1 MVKTTVL
8 AMNILKFYE
17 RFPDEESCIL
27 FFKAKREKEGVIC
40 KNCKGKD
47 HYWLHTKNMF
57 QCKNCEFRTSLKS
70 GTVMENSNL
79 SLRNWLLAM
88 TFISATKQGFSAL
101 ELQRQMGFSR
111 YQTVFDLYHKVRVIM
126 GKRDDEYKLEDMV
139 EYDEAYISKAT
150 SARQKKEL
158 NRGRGTQQKST
169 VAVMAESTILEDY
182 KKGEL
187 TKSCRYFKMK
197 KIDNL
202 KAKTAD
208 KLVKDLIDKDTVLQ
222 TDDST
227 TYANFEDFID
237 VHVTEVSSTKQG
249 KFNLKWAHTA
259 ISNLK
264 SDLRKYRMVSERKLQ
279 NYLDEF
285 CYKLNRRYF
294 GERLFDRLII
304 ASIQPYWQ
312 SSG

>member
-1 MVKTTVL
+1 
-8 AMNILKFYE
+8 MNILKFNE
-17 RFPDEESCIL
+17 HFPDDDSCIEY
-27 FFKAKREKEGVIC
+27 FKDKRIREGLIC
-40 KNCKGKD
+40 KKCNGSV
-47 HYWLHTKNMF
+47 HYWLHSKNMF
-57 QCKNCEFRTSLKS
+57 QCKGCDFRTSLKS

-79 SLRNWLLAM
+79 TLRQWLMAI

-111 YQTVFDLYHKVRVIM
+111 YQTVFELYHKIRVIM
-126 GKRDDEYKLEDMV
+126 GKRDDEYKLEDMI
-139 EYDEAYISKAT
+139 EYDEAYITKAT
-150 SARQKKEL
+150 SSKQKENL
-158 NRGRGTQQKST
+158 NRGRGTQQKSI
-169 VAVMAESTILEDY
+169 VAAMAESTILEDF
-182 KKGEL
+182 KTGKL

-208 KLVKDLIDKDTVLQ
+208 KLIKDLIDRDAVAQ

-227 TYANFEDFID
+227 TYSNFEDFID
-237 VHVTEVSSTKQG
+237 VHVKEISNSKEG

-294 GERLFDRLII
+294 GERLFDRLVI

>member
-1 MVKTTVL
+1 
-8 AMNILKFYE
+8 MNILKFNE
-17 RFPDEESCIL
+17 KFPDEAACIEY
-27 FFKAKREKEGVIC
+27 FKAKRIDEGVIC
-40 KNCKGKD
+40 KKCKGID
-47 HYWLHTKNMF
+47 HYWLHSKNIF
-57 QCKNCEFRTSLKS
+57 QCKTCCFRTSLKS

-79 SLRNWLLAM
+79 FLRDWLLAI
-88 TFISATKQGFSAL
+88 TFISATKQGFNAL
-101 ELQRQMGFSR
+101 ELQRQMGFTR
-111 YQTVFDLYHKVRVIM
+111 YQTVFDLCHKIRVVM
-126 GKRDDEYKLEDMV
+126 GKRDDEYRLEDMI
-139 EYDEAYISKAT
+139 EYDEAYVKKAT
-150 SARQKKEL
+150 SSKQKNSK
-158 NRGRGTQQKST
+158 RGRGTQQKAM
-169 VAVMAESTILEDY
+169 VAVMAESTVLEDY
-182 KKGEL
+182 TNGEL

-202 KAKTAD
+202 KAKTAE
-208 KLVKDLIDKDTVLQ
+208 KLIKNLIDPQAVLQ
-222 TDDST
+222 TDEST
-227 TYANFEDFID
+227 TFSNFEDFID
-237 VHVTEVSSTKQG
+237 VHVKEISSTKEG

-264 SDLRKYRMVSERKLQ
+264 SSLTKHKMVSEKKLQ

>member
-1 MVKTTVL
+1 
-8 AMNILKFYE
+8 MNILKFE
-17 RFPDEESCIL
+17 ARFPDEESCIL
-27 FFKAKREKEGVIC
+27 FFKASREKEGVIC
-40 KNCKGKD
+40 KACKGKD
-47 HYWLHTKNMF
+47 HYWLHSKNMF
-57 QCKNCEFRTSLKS
+57 QCKSCGFRTSLKS

-79 SLRNWLLAM
+79 TLRRWLMAM
-88 TFISATKQGFSAL
+88 TFISATKQGFTAL

-111 YQTVFDLYHKVRVIM
+111 YQTVFDLCHKVRVIM
-126 GKRDDEYKLEDMV
+126 GKRDNEYKLEDMV

-158 NRGRGTQQKST
+158 SRGRGTQQKST
-169 VAVMAESTILEDY
+169 VAVMAESTVLEDF
-182 KKGEL
+182 KTGGL
-187 TKSCRYFKMK
+187 AKSCRYFKMK
-197 KIDNL
+197 KIEDL
-202 KAKTAD
+202 KAKTAE
-208 KLVKDLIDKDTVLQ
+208 KLIRDFIDKDVVLQ

-227 TYANFEDFID
+227 TYSKFEDFVA
-237 VHVTEVSSTKQG
+237 VHVSELSSTKEG

-264 SDLRKYRMVSERKLQ
+264 SDLRKYRMISERKIQ

-304 ASIQPYWQ
+304 AAIQPYWQ

>member
-1 MVKTTVL
+1 
-8 AMNILKFYE
+8 MNILKFNE
-17 RFPDEESCIL
+17 RFPDEDSCIEY
-27 FFKAKREKEGVIC
+27 FKDKRIREGVIC
-40 KNCKGKD
+40 KKCKGSD
-47 HYWLHTKNMF
+47 HYWLHSKYMF
-57 QCKNCEFRTSLKS
+57 QCKACGFRTSLKS

-79 SLRNWLLAM
+79 TLRQWLMAI

-101 ELQRQMGFSR
+101 ELKRQMSFTR
-111 YQTVFDLYHKVRVIM
+111 YQTIFDLYHKIRIIM

-150 SARQKKEL
+150 SSKQKEKL
-158 NRGRGTQQKST
+158 NRGRGTQQKSI
-169 VAVMAESTILEDY
+169 VAAMAESTILEDL
-182 KKGEL
+182 KTGKL

-202 KAKTAD
+202 KAKTAE
-208 KLVKDLIDKDTVLQ
+208 KLIKDLIDPDAVVQ

-237 VHVTEVSSTKQG
+237 VHVKEISNSKEG

-279 NYLDEF
+279 NYMDEF

-294 GERLFDRLII
+294 GERLFDRLVIV
-304 ASIQPYWQ
+304 SIQPYWQ

>member
-1 MVKTTVL
+1 
-8 AMNILKFYE
+8 MNILKFEE
-17 RFPDEESCIL
+17 RFPDEESCIR
-27 FFKAKREKEGVIC
+27 FFKVKREQEGVVC
-40 KNCKGKD
+40 KKCKEKD
-47 HYWLHTKNMF
+47 HYWLHRKSMF
-57 QCKNCEFRTSLKS
+57 QCKSCGFRTSLKS

-79 SLRNWLLAM
+79 SLRKWLMAM
-88 TFISATKQGFSAL
+88 TFFSATKQGFTAL

-111 YQTVFDLYHKVRVIM
+111 YQTVFDLCHKIRVIM

-139 EYDEAYISKAT
+139 EYDEAYITKAT
-150 SARQKKEL
+150 AAEKKKSL

-169 VAVMAESTILEDY
+169 VAVMAESTILEDPKT
-182 KKGEL
+182 KKL
-187 TKSCRYFKMK
+187 SKSCRYFKMK
-197 KIDNL
+197 KIEDL
-202 KAKTAD
+202 KAKTAE
-208 KLVKDLIDKDTVLQ
+208 KLIKDFINKDAVLQ

-227 TYANFEDFID
+227 TYAKFEDFVD
-237 VHVTEVSSTKQG
+237 VHVTELSSTKEG
-249 KFNLKWAHTA
+249 RFNLKWAHTA

-264 SDLRKYRMVSERKLQ
+264 SDLRKYKMISEKKLQ
-279 NYLDEF
+279 NYIDEF

>member
-1 MVKTTVL
+1 
-8 AMNILKFYE
+8 MNILKFNE
-17 RFPDEESCIL
+17 RFPDEDSCIGY
-27 FFKAKREKEGVIC
+27 FKDKRIREGVIC
-40 KNCKGKD
+40 KKCKGSD
-47 HYWLHTKNMF
+47 HYWLHSKNMF
-57 QCKNCEFRTSLKS
+57 QCKGCGFRTSLKS

-79 SLRNWLLAM
+79 TLRQWLMAI

-101 ELQRQMGFSR
+101 ELQRQMGFTR
-111 YQTVFDLYHKVRVIM
+111 YQTVFELYHKIRIIM
-126 GKRDDEYKLEDMV
+126 GKRDDEYNLEDMI
-139 EYDEAYISKAT
+139 EYDEAYITKAT
-150 SARQKKEL
+150 SSKQKEDL
-158 NRGRGTQQKST
+158 NRGRGTQQKSI
-169 VAVMAESTILEDY
+169 VAAMAESTILEDL
-182 KKGEL
+182 KTGKL
-187 TKSCRYFKMK
+187 AKSCRYFKMK

-208 KLVKDLIDKDTVLQ
+208 KLIKDLIDRDAVAQ

-227 TYANFEDFID
+227 TYSNFEDFID
-237 VHVTEVSSTKQG
+237 VHVKEISNSKEG

-294 GERLFDRLII
+294 GERLFDRLVI

>member
-1 MVKTTVL
+1 
-8 AMNILKFYE
+8 MNILKFE
-17 RFPDEESCIL
+17 ARFPDEESCL
-27 FFKAKREKEGVIC
+27 VFFKAKREKEGVIC
-40 KNCKGKD
+40 KKCRGKE
-47 HYWLHTKNMF
+47 HYWLHSKCIF

-79 SLRNWLLAM
+79 TLRQWLMAT
-88 TFISATKQGFSAL
+88 TFISATKQGFTAL
-101 ELQRQMGFSR
+101 ELQRQMGFTR
-111 YQTVFDLYHKVRVIM
+111 YQTVFDLCHKIRVIM
-126 GKRDDEYKLEDMV
+126 GKRDNEYKLEDMV
-139 EYDEAYISKAT
+139 EYDEAYITKAT
-150 SARQKKEL
+150 SAGKKKDL
-158 NRGRGTQQKST
+158 RRGRGTQQKAT
-169 VAVMAESTILEDY
+169 VAVMAESTVLEDF
-182 KKGEL
+182 KTKEL

-197 KIDNL
+197 KIEDL
-202 KAKTAD
+202 KAKTAE
-208 KLVKDLIDKDTVLQ
+208 KLIKDFVNKDAVLQ

-227 TYANFEDFID
+227 TYAKFEDFVD
-237 VHVTEVSSTKQG
+237 VHVTDLSSTKNG

-264 SDLRKYRMVSERKLQ
+264 SDLRKYRMISERKLQ
-279 NYLDEF
+279 NYIDEF

>member
-1 MVKTTVL
+1 
-8 AMNILKFYE
+8 MNILKFYE
-17 RFPDEESCIL
+17 RFPDEATCVL
-27 FFKAKREKEGVIC
+27 YFKERREKEGVIC
-40 KNCKGKD
+40 KKCKSKI
-47 HYWLHTKNMF
+47 HYWLHSKNMF
-57 QCKNCEFRTSLKS
+57 QCKECGFRTSLKS

-79 SLRNWLLAM
+79 SLNQWLMAM
-88 TFISATKQGFSAL
+88 TFISATTQGFTAL

-111 YQTVFDLYHKVRVIM
+111 YQTVFDLFHKIRIIM

-139 EYDEAYISKAT
+139 EYDEAYVTKAT
-150 SARQKKEL
+150 PPKQKKKL
-158 NRGRGTQQKST
+158 SRGRGSQQKCK
-169 VAVMAESTILEDY
+169 VAVMAESTVLEDF

-208 KLVKDLIDKDTVLQ
+208 KLVKDLIDKEAVLQ

-227 TYANFEDFID
+227 TYANFEDIID
-237 VHVTEVSSTKQG
+237 VHVTEVSATQKG
-249 KFNLKWAHTA
+249 KFHLQWAHTA

-264 SDLRKYRMVSERKLQ
+264 SALKKFKMVSERKLQ

-294 GERLFDRLII
+294 GERLFDRLVI